1 LSLASSLDL
10 AKLSVHTALSSVI
23 LRSCVI
29 AGTWQGSVVD
39 AWPRLVEKAS
49 VISKVCGVRMGREAA
64 ERVGGSNGS
73 FEKKP

>member
-1 LSLASSLDL
+1 M
-10 AKLSVHTALSSVI
+10 
-23 LRSCVI
+23 
-29 AGTWQGSVVD
+29 D